1 MIEFDSSRYQIFVIS
16 LIRISAEFP
25 AYNVEIMNSNNEE
38 SEITEKGNFSADN
51 ITCVAINRAKKD
63 KQPRIPRPWELHGK
77 DADEYWQCIYE
88 DVVSSEMKKTA
99 DAGRLAAQEE
109 ELIRWMEEDTQF
121 WNYKDDFKDMKIDEI
136 PRFKTPLLCPQLFIW
151 KEGNKW
157 LPPSK
162 LKFACAKTSLS
173 RLHHMEPM
181 LNLGKPAIE
190 LLSRNIAYHTS
201 DLEIIERKMLP
212 PVSITDIIY
221 DKYLYR
227 VVKRYD

>member
-1 MIEFDSSRYQIFVIS
+1 
-16 LIRISAEFP
+16 
-25 AYNVEIMNSNNEE
+25 
-38 SEITEKGNFSADN
+38 
-51 ITCVAINRAKKD
+51 
-63 KQPRIPRPWELHGK
+63 
-77 DADEYWQCIYE
+77 
-88 DVVSSEMKKTA
+88 MKKTA
-99 DAGRLAAQEE
+99 DAGRLAPQEE

-121 WNYKDDFKDMKIDEI
+121 WNYKDDFKDMKIDKI

-201 DLEIIERKMLP
+201 DLEMIERKMLP
-212 PVSITDIIY
+212 PVSIMDIIY

-227 VVKRYD
+227 ELSNVTIDTPHTLQSLGIFKCSMGNYRHEDNY